1 MNSTTN
7 LLPDLKLRLN
17 IDHPGYE
24 ESYCF
29 GYDCA
34 AALMDEEENP
44 YAGGTEE
51 HNHWLEGWWAGFY
64 GEEPL
69 FKSSDTANDRK
80 PEMVLTAANDKAFHF
95 DYSVFITN
103 FLKITGAI
111 TATAVLGYQILDLVA

>member
-1 MNSTTN
+1 MNNTTN
-7 LLPDLKLRLN
+7 ILPHLKLLLTV
-17 IDHPGYE
+17 DHPSYE

-34 AALMDEEENP
+34 EALMSEEENP
-44 YAGGTEE
+44 YDQGTEE

-69 FKSSDTANDRK
+69 FKMAEPSAGNE
-80 PEMVLTAANDKAFHF
+80 PIEIMGAANEAQHF
-95 DYSVFITN
+95 DYSVFVAN